1 MLWLQPIPWARWSAA
16 TAIAAIALWVEL
28 APDPMTEHPFA
39 IVDISQG
46 EELTTANVELR
57 KVPSG
62 LLAPPGP
69 GSVATR
75 DMPAG
80 TALGPG
86 DISEP
91 GEIVPPEWWVVATE
105 LPPDAHPGDRVRVV
119 LLDDGTTV
127 DGVVTSTETDDPF
140 ATGLGAIAVPP
151 DLAAEV
157 ARATAEGRAVVL
169 VGTG

>member
-1 MLWLQPIPWARWSAA
+1 MLWLQPIPWARWAAA
-16 TAIAAIALWVEL
+16 TVIAAVALWVEL
-28 APDPMTEHPFA
+28 APDPLTQHPFA
-39 IVDISQG
+39 IDDISRG

-57 KVPSG
+57 EVPSG

-75 DMPAG
+75 DVPAG

-86 DISEP
+86 DTSEP
-91 GEIVPPEWWVVATE
+91 DEIVPPQWWVVAVE
-105 LPPDAHPGDRVRVV
+105 LPPDAHRGDRVRVV

-127 DGVVTSTETDDPF
+127 DGVVTSTETEDPF
-140 ATGLGAIAVPP
+140 ATESGAVAVPP
-151 DLAAEV
+151 ELAAGV
-157 ARATAEGRAVVL
+157 ARATAEGRTVVL